1 MRNPCLRQ
9 NHRPGI
15 RWAGETVA
23 APDADGDAQLI
34 MLGELAVNRVLDN
47 LEFAAVARLTMTVP
61 TLPRGNAARDAPRPT
76 HELERKRQ

>member
-1 MRNPCLRQ
+1 
-9 NHRPGI
+9 
-15 RWAGETVA
+15 
-23 APDADGDAQLI
+23 